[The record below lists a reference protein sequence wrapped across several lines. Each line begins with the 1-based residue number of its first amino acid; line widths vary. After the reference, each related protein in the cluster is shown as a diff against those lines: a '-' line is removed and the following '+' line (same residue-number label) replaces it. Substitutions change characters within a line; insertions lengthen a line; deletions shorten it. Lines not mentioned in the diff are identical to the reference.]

1 MQIVSSMTDDKLQS
15 LLDELYFDDMI
26 DFIEEMP
33 SSVVKR
39 VLENYKN
46 ENRSLIN
53 QFLSY
58 EEDSAGSLMTIDDMI
73 DFIEEMPSSVVK
85 RVLENYKNENR
96 SLINQFLSYEED
108 SAGSLMTIEYLSL
121 KSHWTVRESL
131 NYIRQ
136 KVKDLE
142 TIDVAYVR
150 DKNRVLIGEISL
162 KNLLLSKDEDI
173 IEDVMNKNVLYVTT
187 STNQEEAI
195 ELFKKYDLTV
205 LPVIDKEKILVG
217 IITIDDMVDVIE
229 EENTEDFQKM
239 AAMAPSKEE
248 YLESSVFELAKNRLT
263 WLLVLMVSA
272 TFTGSIIS
280 KYEDIIEQMVVLAA
294 AIPMLMDT
302 GLAKNRLTWLL
313 VLMVSATFTGSI
325 ISKYEDIIEQMVVL
339 AAAIPMLMDTGGNAG
354 SQSSTL
360 VIRGMALGEIKL
372 KDWFRVVWKELRVG
386 IIVALGLGL
395 TGGNAG
401 SQSSTLVI
409 RGMALGEIK
418 LKDWFRVVWKE
429 LRVGIIV
436 ALGLGLVNFCRMRFI
451 LKQDMKISFLGEIKL
466 KDWFRVVWKE
476 LRVGIIVALGLG
488 LVNFCRMRFIL
499 KQDMKISFLVS
510 FTLGIVVVMAKL
522 VGGVLPLGAKKKLLP
537 YEIYFKTRY
546 ENIIFSIFY
555 FGTSCCYGKTCRW
568 SSTTW
573 S

>member
-1 MQIVSSMTDDKLQS
+1 MTKIRELLEKKDLKNLQEFLNSETSANIAEFIKENEEGEKENIILFRILSKEKAAEVFAELDADLQMQIVSSMTDDKLQS
-15 LLDELYFDDMI
+15 LLDELYF
-26 DFIEEMP
+26 
-33 SSVVKR
+33 
-39 VLENYKN
+39 
-46 ENRSLIN
+46 
-53 QFLSY
+53 
-58 EEDSAGSLMTIDDMI
+58 DDMI

-302 GLAKNRLTWLL
+302 G
-313 VLMVSATFTGSI
+313 
-325 ISKYEDIIEQMVVL
+325 
-339 AAAIPMLMDTGGNAG
+339 GNAG

-360 VIRGMALGEIKL
+360 VIRGMA
-372 KDWFRVVWKELRVG
+372 
-386 IIVALGLGL
+386 
-395 TGGNAG
+395 
-401 SQSSTLVI
+401 
-409 RGMALGEIK
+409 
-418 LKDWFRVVWKE
+418 
-429 LRVGIIV
+429 
-436 ALGLGLVNFCRMRFI
+436 
-451 LKQDMKISFLGEIKL
+451 LGEIKL

-522 VGGVLPLGAKKKLLP
+522 VGGVLPLGAKKLKMDPAIMAGPLVTTIVDALALMM
-537 YEIYFKTRY
+537 YFYIAMFLYKDVL
-546 ENIIFSIFY
+546 NI
-555 FGTSCCYGKTCRW
+555 
-568 SSTTW
+568 
-573 S
+573 

>member
-1 MQIVSSMTDDKLQS
+1 MTKIRELLEKKDLKNLQEFLNSETSANIAEFIKENEEGEKENIILFRILSKEKAAEVFAELDADLQMQIVSSMTDDKLQS
-15 LLDELYFDDMI
+15 LLDELYF
-26 DFIEEMP
+26 
-33 SSVVKR
+33 
-39 VLENYKN
+39 
-46 ENRSLIN
+46 
-53 QFLSY
+53 
-58 EEDSAGSLMTIDDMI
+58 DDMI

-150 DKNRVLIGEISL
+150 DKNKVLIGEISL

-173 IEDVMNKNVLYVTT
+173 IENVMNKNVLYVTT
-187 STNQEEAI
+187 STNQEDAI

-280 KYEDIIEQMVVLAA
+280 KYEDV
-294 AIPMLMDT
+294 
-302 GLAKNRLTWLL
+302 
-313 VLMVSATFTGSI
+313 
-325 ISKYEDIIEQMVVL
+325 IEQMVVL

-360 VIRGMALGEIKL
+360 VIRGMA
-372 KDWFRVVWKELRVG
+372 
-386 IIVALGLGL
+386 
-395 TGGNAG
+395 
-401 SQSSTLVI
+401 
-409 RGMALGEIK
+409 
-418 LKDWFRVVWKE
+418 
-429 LRVGIIV
+429 
-436 ALGLGLVNFCRMRFI
+436 
-451 LKQDMKISFLGEIKL
+451 LGEIKL

-522 VGGVLPLGAKKKLLP
+522 VGGVLPLGAKKLKMDPAIMAGPLVTTIVDALALMM
-537 YEIYFKTRY
+537 YFYIAMFLYKDVL
-546 ENIIFSIFY
+546 NI
-555 FGTSCCYGKTCRW
+555 
-568 SSTTW
+568 
-573 S
+573 

>member
-1 MQIVSSMTDDKLQS
+1 MFVTKIKELLEKKDLKNLQEFLNSETSANIAEFIKENEEGEKENIILFRILSKEKAAEVFAELDADLQMQIVSSMTDDKLQS

-33 SSVVKR
+33 SNVVKR

-58 EEDSAGSLMTIDDMI
+58 D
-73 DFIEEMPSSVVK
+73 
-85 RVLENYKNENR
+85 
-96 SLINQFLSYEED
+96 ED

-121 KSHWTVRESL
+121 KSYWTVRESL

-150 DKNRVLIGEISL
+150 NKNKVLIGEISL
-162 KNLLLSKDEDI
+162 KNLLLSSDEDI
-173 IEDVMNKNVLYVTT
+173 IEDIMNKNVLYVTT

-302 GLAKNRLTWLL
+302 G
-313 VLMVSATFTGSI
+313 
-325 ISKYEDIIEQMVVL
+325 
-339 AAAIPMLMDTGGNAG
+339 GNAG

-360 VIRGMALGEIKL
+360 IIRGMALGEIKL
-372 KDWFRVVWKELRVG
+372 KDWFKVVWKELRVG
-386 IIVALGLGL
+386 IIVA
-395 TGGNAG
+395 
-401 SQSSTLVI
+401 V
-409 RGMALGEIK
+409 
-418 LKDWFRVVWKE
+418 
-429 LRVGIIV
+429 
-436 ALGLGLVNFCRMRFI
+436 
-451 LKQDMKISFLGEIKL
+451 
-466 KDWFRVVWKE
+466 
-476 LRVGIIVALGLG
+476 GLG

-510 FTLGIVVVMAKL
+510 FTLGVVVVMAKL
-522 VGGVLPLGAKKKLLP
+522 VGGVLPLGAKKLKMDPAIMAGPLVTTIVDALALMM
-537 YEIYFKTRY
+537 YFYIAMFLYRDVL
-546 ENIIFSIFY
+546 NI
-555 FGTSCCYGKTCRW
+555 
-568 SSTTW
+568 
-573 S
+573 

>member
-1 MQIVSSMTDDKLQS
+1 MTKIRELLEKKDLKNLQEFLNSETSANIAEFIKENEEGEKENIILFRILSKEKAAEVFAELDGDLQMQIVSSMTDDKLQS
-15 LLDELYFDDMI
+15 LLDELYF
-26 DFIEEMP
+26 
-33 SSVVKR
+33 
-39 VLENYKN
+39 
-46 ENRSLIN
+46 
-53 QFLSY
+53 
-58 EEDSAGSLMTIDDMI
+58 DDMI

-187 STNQEEAI
+187 STNQEDAI

-302 GLAKNRLTWLL
+302 G
-313 VLMVSATFTGSI
+313 
-325 ISKYEDIIEQMVVL
+325 
-339 AAAIPMLMDTGGNAG
+339 GNAG

-360 VIRGMALGEIKL
+360 VIRGMA
-372 KDWFRVVWKELRVG
+372 
-386 IIVALGLGL
+386 
-395 TGGNAG
+395 
-401 SQSSTLVI
+401 
-409 RGMALGEIK
+409 
-418 LKDWFRVVWKE
+418 
-429 LRVGIIV
+429 
-436 ALGLGLVNFCRMRFI
+436 
-451 LKQDMKISFLGEIKL
+451 LGEIKL

-522 VGGVLPLGAKKKLLP
+522 VGGVLPLGAKKLKMDPAIMAGPLVTTIVDALALMM
-537 YEIYFKTRY
+537 YFYIAMFLYKDVL
-546 ENIIFSIFY
+546 NI
-555 FGTSCCYGKTCRW
+555 
-568 SSTTW
+568 
-573 S
+573 

>member
-1 MQIVSSMTDDKLQS
+1 MTKIRELLEKKDLKNLQEFLNLETSANIAEFIKENEEGEKENIILFRILSKEKAAEVFAELDADLQMQIVSSMTDDKLQS
-15 LLDELYFDDMI
+15 LLDELYF
-26 DFIEEMP
+26 
-33 SSVVKR
+33 
-39 VLENYKN
+39 
-46 ENRSLIN
+46 
-53 QFLSY
+53 
-58 EEDSAGSLMTIDDMI
+58 DDMI

-302 GLAKNRLTWLL
+302 G
-313 VLMVSATFTGSI
+313 
-325 ISKYEDIIEQMVVL
+325 
-339 AAAIPMLMDTGGNAG
+339 GNAG

-360 VIRGMALGEIKL
+360 VIRGMA
-372 KDWFRVVWKELRVG
+372 
-386 IIVALGLGL
+386 
-395 TGGNAG
+395 
-401 SQSSTLVI
+401 
-409 RGMALGEIK
+409 
-418 LKDWFRVVWKE
+418 
-429 LRVGIIV
+429 
-436 ALGLGLVNFCRMRFI
+436 
-451 LKQDMKISFLGEIKL
+451 LGEIKL

-522 VGGVLPLGAKKKLLP
+522 VGGVLPLGAKKLKMDPAIMAGPLVTTIVDALALMM
-537 YEIYFKTRY
+537 YFYIAMFLYKDVL
-546 ENIIFSIFY
+546 NI
-555 FGTSCCYGKTCRW
+555 
-568 SSTTW
+568 
-573 S
+573 

>member
-1 MQIVSSMTDDKLQS
+1 MFATKIKELLEKKDLKGLQEFLSFEISANIADFIKSNEENEKEIVLLFRILNKEKAAEVFAELDSDLQVKIVSSMTDDKLKS

-33 SSVVKR
+33 S
-39 VLENYKN
+39 N
-46 ENRSLIN
+46 
-53 QFLSY
+53 
-58 EEDSAGSLMTIDDMI
+58 
-73 DFIEEMPSSVVK
+73 VVK

-121 KSHWTVRESL
+121 KSNWTVGESL
-131 NYIRQ
+131 LYIRK

-150 DKNRVLIGEISL
+150 NEKKVLIGEISL
-162 KNLLLSKDEDI
+162 KNLLLSEDSDLI
-173 IEDVMNKNVLYVTT
+173 RDVMNKNVLYVTT

-248 YLESSVFELAKNRLT
+248 YLESSILELAKNRLT

-280 KYEDIIEQMVVLAA
+280 RYENV
-294 AIPMLMDT
+294 
-302 GLAKNRLTWLL
+302 
-313 VLMVSATFTGSI
+313 
-325 ISKYEDIIEQMVVL
+325 IEQMVVL

-360 VIRGMALGEIKL
+360 IIRGMALGEIKI
-372 KDWFRVVWKELRVG
+372 KDWLKVIWKELRVG
-386 IIVALGLGL
+386 FIVAIGLG
-395 TGGNAG
+395 A
-401 SQSSTLVI
+401 
-409 RGMALGEIK
+409 
-418 LKDWFRVVWKE
+418 
-429 LRVGIIV
+429 
-436 ALGLGLVNFCRMRFI
+436 
-451 LKQDMKISFLGEIKL
+451 
-466 KDWFRVVWKE
+466 
-476 LRVGIIVALGLG
+476 
-488 LVNFCRMRFIL
+488 VNFCRMRFIL

-510 FTLGIVVVMAKL
+510 FTLGLVVVMAKL
-522 VGGVLPLGAKKKLLP
+522 VGGVLPIGAKKLKMDPAIMAGPLVTTIVDALALM
-537 YEIYFKTRY
+537 IYFYIAMFLYKD
-546 ENIIFSIFY
+546 IIKI
-555 FGTSCCYGKTCRW
+555 
-568 SSTTW
+568 
-573 S
+573 

>member
-1 MQIVSSMTDDKLQS
+1 MTKIKELLEKKDLKNLQEFLNSETSANIAEFIKENEEGEKENIILFRILSKEKAAEVFAELDADLQMQIVSSMTDDKLQS
-15 LLDELYFDDMI
+15 LLDELYF
-26 DFIEEMP
+26 
-33 SSVVKR
+33 
-39 VLENYKN
+39 
-46 ENRSLIN
+46 
-53 QFLSY
+53 
-58 EEDSAGSLMTIDDMI
+58 DDMI

-187 STNQEEAI
+187 STNQEDAI
-195 ELFKKYDLTV
+195 ELFKKYDLIV
-205 LPVIDKEKILVG
+205 LPVIDKQKILVG

-248 YLESSVFELAKNRLT
+248 YLESSVFE
-263 WLLVLMVSA
+263 
-272 TFTGSIIS
+272 
-280 KYEDIIEQMVVLAA
+280 
-294 AIPMLMDT
+294 
-302 GLAKNRLTWLL
+302 LAKNRLTWLL

-395 TGGNAG
+395 
-401 SQSSTLVI
+401 
-409 RGMALGEIK
+409 
-418 LKDWFRVVWKE
+418 
-429 LRVGIIV
+429 
-436 ALGLGLVNFCRMRFI
+436 
-451 LKQDMKISFLGEIKL
+451 
-466 KDWFRVVWKE
+466 
-476 LRVGIIVALGLG
+476 
-488 LVNFCRMRFIL
+488 VNFCRMRFIL

-522 VGGVLPLGAKKKLLP
+522 VGGVLPLGAKKLKMDPAIMAGPLVTTIVDALALMM
-537 YEIYFKTRY
+537 YFYIAMFLYKDVL
-546 ENIIFSIFY
+546 NI
-555 FGTSCCYGKTCRW
+555 
-568 SSTTW
+568 
-573 S
+573 

>member
-1 MQIVSSMTDDKLQS
+1 MTKIKELLEKKDLKNLQEFLNSETSANIAEFIKENEEGEKENIILFRILSKEKAAEVFAELDADLQMQIVSSMTDDKLQS
-15 LLDELYFDDMI
+15 LLDELYF
-26 DFIEEMP
+26 
-33 SSVVKR
+33 
-39 VLENYKN
+39 
-46 ENRSLIN
+46 
-53 QFLSY
+53 
-58 EEDSAGSLMTIDDMI
+58 DDMI

-173 IEDVMNKNVLYVTT
+173 IENVMNKNVLYVTT
-187 STNQEEAI
+187 STNQEDAI

-280 KYEDIIEQMVVLAA
+280 KYEDV
-294 AIPMLMDT
+294 
-302 GLAKNRLTWLL
+302 
-313 VLMVSATFTGSI
+313 
-325 ISKYEDIIEQMVVL
+325 IEQMVVL

-360 VIRGMALGEIKL
+360 VIRGMA
-372 KDWFRVVWKELRVG
+372 
-386 IIVALGLGL
+386 
-395 TGGNAG
+395 
-401 SQSSTLVI
+401 
-409 RGMALGEIK
+409 
-418 LKDWFRVVWKE
+418 
-429 LRVGIIV
+429 
-436 ALGLGLVNFCRMRFI
+436 
-451 LKQDMKISFLGEIKL
+451 LGEIKL

-522 VGGVLPLGAKKKLLP
+522 VGGVLPLGAKKLKMDPAIMAGPLVTTIVDALALMM
-537 YEIYFKTRY
+537 YFYIAMFLYKDVL
-546 ENIIFSIFY
+546 NI
-555 FGTSCCYGKTCRW
+555 
-568 SSTTW
+568 
-573 S
+573 

>member
-1 MQIVSSMTDDKLQS
+1 MTKIRELLEKKDLKNLQEFLNSETSANIAEFIKENEEGEKENIILFRILSKEKAAEVFAELDGDLQMQIVSSMTDDKLQS
-15 LLDELYFDDMI
+15 LLDELYF
-26 DFIEEMP
+26 
-33 SSVVKR
+33 
-39 VLENYKN
+39 
-46 ENRSLIN
+46 
-53 QFLSY
+53 
-58 EEDSAGSLMTIDDMI
+58 DDMI

-173 IEDVMNKNVLYVTT
+173 IEDVMNKNILYVTT

-302 GLAKNRLTWLL
+302 G
-313 VLMVSATFTGSI
+313 
-325 ISKYEDIIEQMVVL
+325 
-339 AAAIPMLMDTGGNAG
+339 GNAG

-360 VIRGMALGEIKL
+360 VIRGMA
-372 KDWFRVVWKELRVG
+372 
-386 IIVALGLGL
+386 
-395 TGGNAG
+395 
-401 SQSSTLVI
+401 
-409 RGMALGEIK
+409 
-418 LKDWFRVVWKE
+418 
-429 LRVGIIV
+429 
-436 ALGLGLVNFCRMRFI
+436 
-451 LKQDMKISFLGEIKL
+451 LGEIKL

-522 VGGVLPLGAKKKLLP
+522 VGGVLPLGAKKLKMDPAIMAGPLVTTIVDALALMM
-537 YEIYFKTRY
+537 YFYIAMFLYKDVL
-546 ENIIFSIFY
+546 NI
-555 FGTSCCYGKTCRW
+555 
-568 SSTTW
+568 
-573 S
+573 

>member
-1 MQIVSSMTDDKLQS
+1 MTKIRELLEKKDLKNLQEFLNSETSANIAEFIKENEEGEKENIILFRILSKEKAAEVFAELDADLQMQIVSSMTDDKLQS
-15 LLDELYFDDMI
+15 LLDELYF
-26 DFIEEMP
+26 
-33 SSVVKR
+33 
-39 VLENYKN
+39 
-46 ENRSLIN
+46 
-53 QFLSY
+53 
-58 EEDSAGSLMTIDDMI
+58 DDMI

-173 IEDVMNKNVLYVTT
+173 IEDVMNKNALYVTT

-302 GLAKNRLTWLL
+302 G
-313 VLMVSATFTGSI
+313 
-325 ISKYEDIIEQMVVL
+325 
-339 AAAIPMLMDTGGNAG
+339 GNAG

-360 VIRGMALGEIKL
+360 VIRGMA
-372 KDWFRVVWKELRVG
+372 
-386 IIVALGLGL
+386 
-395 TGGNAG
+395 
-401 SQSSTLVI
+401 
-409 RGMALGEIK
+409 
-418 LKDWFRVVWKE
+418 
-429 LRVGIIV
+429 
-436 ALGLGLVNFCRMRFI
+436 
-451 LKQDMKISFLGEIKL
+451 LGEIKL

-522 VGGVLPLGAKKKLLP
+522 VGGVLPLGAKKLKMDPAIMAGPLVTTIVDALALMM
-537 YEIYFKTRY
+537 YFYIAMFLYKDVL
-546 ENIIFSIFY
+546 NI
-555 FGTSCCYGKTCRW
+555 
-568 SSTTW
+568 
-573 S
+573 

>member
-1 MQIVSSMTDDKLQS
+1 MTKIRELLEKKDLKNLQEFLNSETSANIAEFIKENEEGEKENIILFRILSKEKAAEVFAELDADLQMQIVSSMTDDKLQS

-58 EEDSAGSLMTIDDMI
+58 EEDSAGSLMTI
-73 DFIEEMPSSVVK
+73 
-85 RVLENYKNENR
+85 
-96 SLINQFLSYEED
+96 
-108 SAGSLMTIEYLSL
+108 EYLSL
-121 KSHWTVRESL
+121 KSHWSVRESL

-173 IEDVMNKNVLYVTT
+173 IENVMNKNVLYVTT

-302 GLAKNRLTWLL
+302 G
-313 VLMVSATFTGSI
+313 
-325 ISKYEDIIEQMVVL
+325 
-339 AAAIPMLMDTGGNAG
+339 GNAG

-360 VIRGMALGEIKL
+360 VIRGMA
-372 KDWFRVVWKELRVG
+372 
-386 IIVALGLGL
+386 
-395 TGGNAG
+395 
-401 SQSSTLVI
+401 
-409 RGMALGEIK
+409 
-418 LKDWFRVVWKE
+418 
-429 LRVGIIV
+429 
-436 ALGLGLVNFCRMRFI
+436 
-451 LKQDMKISFLGEIKL
+451 LGEIKL

-522 VGGVLPLGAKKKLLP
+522 VGGVLPLGAKKLKMDPAIMAGPLVTTIVDALALMM
-537 YEIYFKTRY
+537 YFYIAMFLYKDVL
-546 ENIIFSIFY
+546 NI
-555 FGTSCCYGKTCRW
+555 
-568 SSTTW
+568 
-573 S
+573 

>member
-1 MQIVSSMTDDKLQS
+1 MTKIRELLEKKDLKNLQEFLNLETSANIAEFIKENEEGEKENIILFRILSKEKAAEVFAELDSDLQMQIVSSMTDDKLQS
-15 LLDELYFDDMI
+15 LLDELYF
-26 DFIEEMP
+26 
-33 SSVVKR
+33 
-39 VLENYKN
+39 
-46 ENRSLIN
+46 
-53 QFLSY
+53 
-58 EEDSAGSLMTIDDMI
+58 DDMI

-173 IEDVMNKNVLYVTT
+173 IENVMNKNVLYVTT
-187 STNQEEAI
+187 STNQEDAI

-302 GLAKNRLTWLL
+302 G
-313 VLMVSATFTGSI
+313 
-325 ISKYEDIIEQMVVL
+325 
-339 AAAIPMLMDTGGNAG
+339 GNAG

-360 VIRGMALGEIKL
+360 VIRGMA
-372 KDWFRVVWKELRVG
+372 
-386 IIVALGLGL
+386 
-395 TGGNAG
+395 
-401 SQSSTLVI
+401 
-409 RGMALGEIK
+409 
-418 LKDWFRVVWKE
+418 
-429 LRVGIIV
+429 
-436 ALGLGLVNFCRMRFI
+436 
-451 LKQDMKISFLGEIKL
+451 LGEIKL

-522 VGGVLPLGAKKKLLP
+522 VGGVLPLGAKKLKMDPAIMAGPLVTTIVDALALMM
-537 YEIYFKTRY
+537 YFYIAMFLYKDVL
-546 ENIIFSIFY
+546 NI
-555 FGTSCCYGKTCRW
+555 
-568 SSTTW
+568 
-573 S
+573 

>member
-1 MQIVSSMTDDKLQS
+1 MTKIKELLEKKDLKNLQEFLNSETSANIAEFIKENEEEEKENIILFRILSKEKAAEVFAELDGDLQMQIVSSMTDDKLQS
-15 LLDELYFDDMI
+15 LLDELYF
-26 DFIEEMP
+26 
-33 SSVVKR
+33 
-39 VLENYKN
+39 
-46 ENRSLIN
+46 
-53 QFLSY
+53 
-58 EEDSAGSLMTIDDMI
+58 DDMI

-302 GLAKNRLTWLL
+302 G
-313 VLMVSATFTGSI
+313 
-325 ISKYEDIIEQMVVL
+325 
-339 AAAIPMLMDTGGNAG
+339 GNAG

-360 VIRGMALGEIKL
+360 VIRGMA
-372 KDWFRVVWKELRVG
+372 
-386 IIVALGLGL
+386 
-395 TGGNAG
+395 
-401 SQSSTLVI
+401 
-409 RGMALGEIK
+409 
-418 LKDWFRVVWKE
+418 
-429 LRVGIIV
+429 
-436 ALGLGLVNFCRMRFI
+436 
-451 LKQDMKISFLGEIKL
+451 LGEIKL

-522 VGGVLPLGAKKKLLP
+522 VGGVLPLGAKKLKMDPAIMAGPLVTTIVDALALMM
-537 YEIYFKTRY
+537 YFYIAMFLYKDVL
-546 ENIIFSIFY
+546 NI
-555 FGTSCCYGKTCRW
+555 
-568 SSTTW
+568 
-573 S
+573 

>member
-1 MQIVSSMTDDKLQS
+1 MTKIRELLEKKDLKNLQEFLNSETSANIAEFIKENEEGEKENIILFRILSKEKAAEVFAELDADLQMQIVSSMTDDKLQS
-15 LLDELYFDDMI
+15 LLDELYF
-26 DFIEEMP
+26 
-33 SSVVKR
+33 
-39 VLENYKN
+39 
-46 ENRSLIN
+46 
-53 QFLSY
+53 
-58 EEDSAGSLMTIDDMI
+58 DDMI

-187 STNQEEAI
+187 STNQEDAI

-280 KYEDIIEQMVVLAA
+280 KYEDIIEQMV
-294 AIPMLMDT
+294 I
-302 GLAKNRLTWLL
+302 
-313 VLMVSATFTGSI
+313 
-325 ISKYEDIIEQMVVL
+325 L

-360 VIRGMALGEIKL
+360 VIRGMA
-372 KDWFRVVWKELRVG
+372 
-386 IIVALGLGL
+386 
-395 TGGNAG
+395 
-401 SQSSTLVI
+401 
-409 RGMALGEIK
+409 
-418 LKDWFRVVWKE
+418 
-429 LRVGIIV
+429 
-436 ALGLGLVNFCRMRFI
+436 
-451 LKQDMKISFLGEIKL
+451 LGEIKL

-522 VGGVLPLGAKKKLLP
+522 VGGVLPLGAKKLKMDPAIMAGPLVTTIVDALALMM
-537 YEIYFKTRY
+537 YFYIAMFLYKDVL
-546 ENIIFSIFY
+546 NI
-555 FGTSCCYGKTCRW
+555 
-568 SSTTW
+568 
-573 S
+573 